1 MAAPVQAERFLLV
14 VELLDLRPGRHVRQR
29 HARRGR
35 ARPSSP
41 PPNRSACPGPCRAA
55 CGCRARRRRRWPRTA
70 ARARLRSA
78 RDVGSPPATSE
89 SQAPDFTSASNTR
102 LLARRRSR
110 ISQSACSD
118 GMRPPSCGARR
129 EDRVDRALAQ
139 PLDRRQ
145 PEADAA
151 CRGSTE
157 KCSWLSL
164 MSGGS
169 TGMPRSRHSAR
180 YIASLSV
187 FCASMVS
194 SAAAKCHG

>member
-1 MAAPVQAERFLLV
+1 MAANS
-14 VELLDLRPGRHVRQR
+14 
-29 HARRGR
+29 R
-35 ARPSSP
+35 ARTDGIGSRDRFVP
-41 PPNRSACPGPCRAA
+41 PP
-55 CGCRARRRRRWPRTA
+55 
-70 ARARLRSA
+70 
-78 RDVGSPPATSE
+78 TSE
-89 SQAPDFTSASNTR
+89 SHAPDFTSASNTR

-110 ISQSACSD
+110 ISHSACSD
-118 GMRPPSCGARR
+118 GIRPPSCVARG
-129 EDRVDRALAQ
+129 EDRLDRALAQ

-145 PEADAA
+145 PEPDA
-151 CRGSTE
+151 RRPGSTE

-169 TGMPRSRHSAR
+169 TGMPRSRLSAR